1 VGMVKV
7 KKGVVFKAFR
17 FEMIELIDFLRRL
30 SIEIGKDL
38 WITSANDS
46 KHRKNSYHYEDLALD
61 IRTRNLTKE
70 ETETVVRA
78 LKYSLGMIY
87 YDTVLEKDHIHI
99 EFDQRRFEEGGK

>member
-1 VGMVKV
+1 MIRV

-30 SIEIGKDL
+30 SIKIKKDL

-46 KHRKNSYHYEDLALD
+46 DHRANSYHYVDLALD
-61 IRTRNLTKE
+61 IRTRNLDKDDI
-70 ETETVVRA
+70 VIVMKA
-78 LKYSLGMIY
+78 LKDSLSNLC

-99 EFDQRRFEEGGK
+99 EFDMRRFEGEG